1 MARPIKE
8 GFDYFPLDTD
18 FFKNRYV
25 KRLLRKYKSDGI
37 IVLVYLWCECYGDK
51 GYYMNLDETLIED
64 ISDDLLI
71 NPERVGEIV
80 EYLFEQKWF
89 HKLVSGDG
97 EDVITSSGVQKR
109 YLSIKSQSRRKATD
123 PDPSIWLIND
133 DGSVSSEEFRKS
145 SEETRRNSVNL
156 RISSD
161 KQKQTKANKT
171 EVNKKK
177 QKETEQKD
185 ADADSSDSSDGFNKP
200 FSDSSDSSDRDPFET
215 WRDPLYAASR
225 LKRAGVDVKENT
237 LRKVYGWTKDY
248 DERSIDEALEVAVEK
263 KARNIV
269 GYMDTVLKGWAQGS
283 GNPKWVEREEMA
295 LAEQKK
301 EYMRPGALTKEL
313 MTTKKLE

>member
-185 ADADSSDSSDGFNKP
+185 ADAD
-200 FSDSSDSSDRDPFET
+200 FSDSFQSSFSDS
-215 WRDPLYAASR
+215 LISR
-225 LKRAGVDVKENT
+225 LTKAGVDVKQNT
-237 LRKVYGWTKDY
+237 LRKVNEWIADY
-248 DERSIDEALEVAVEK
+248 DPRSIDEAADVAIAK
-263 KARNIV
+263 KAKNIV

-283 GNPKWVEREEMA
+283 GNPKWVEREEML

-301 EYMRPGALTKEL
+301 EHMRAGALTREL
-313 MTTKKLE
+313 MTTRKLE